1 MSTTIHPEL
10 SKKNEYWIEKH
21 RYYELKHFCLQYPIW
36 KEAYQ
41 SLDGLE
47 ARHVNLDIFKD
58 KGKVSNPT
66 ERVALAKNHYK
77 DRMDL
82 VKKAAMESDF
92 SISDYI
98 LKAVTEGRTYDYL
111 KSRLDI
117 PCSRG
122 YYYNCYRKFFWIL
135 NKLRD

>member
-10 SKKNEYWIEKH
+10 SKKNTYWIEKH

-41 SLDGLE
+41 SLNGLTTD
-47 ARHVNLDIFKD
+47 HIKLDIFRD
-58 KGKVSNPT
+58 KRKVSNPT
-66 ERVALAKNHYK
+66 ERVALAKTYYK
-77 DRMDL
+77 DKMSL
-82 VKKAAMESDF
+82 VEKAATESNF

-122 YYYNCYRKFFWIL
+122 YYYEHYRKFFWIL
-135 NKLRD
+135 NRLRD